1 MLLGWVLTCR
11 ASCSRQVA
19 AAERISKLS
28 LPGNRVGL
36 KITGFVVCVGIG
48 SIRAMADEEAPVEKS
63 WEIVK
68 VIDTATPGVY
78 LAKLKKYSVLTEA
91 PESDDNTL
99 LVYPTVALRDVSTDA
114 TRRISLPHLTT
125 KLWVVDAPERPADS
139 VCKGIIR
146 ANGLR
151 KVSSLTLGQHTAELV
166 NARKLLDLPVERENR
181 PARVESDVE
190 ESEEEAERLTEVS
203 FYSQTGVGVL
213 VSPSDL
219 GKP

>member
-1 MLLGWVLTCR
+1 M
-11 ASCSRQVA
+11 
-19 AAERISKLS
+19 
-28 LPGNRVGL
+28 
-36 KITGFVVCVGIG
+36 
-48 SIRAMADEEAPVEKS
+48 
-63 WEIVK
+63 
-68 VIDTATPGVY
+68 
-78 LAKLKKYSVLTEA
+78 
-91 PESDDNTL
+91 
-99 LVYPTVALRDVSTDA
+99 VYPTVALRDVSTDA
-114 TRRISLPHLTT
+114 TRKISLPHPTT
-125 KLWVVDAPERPADS
+125 KLWVVDAPERPTDP

-203 FYSQTGVGVL
+203 FYSQTGLGVL

>member
-1 MLLGWVLTCR
+1 M
-11 ASCSRQVA
+11 
-19 AAERISKLS
+19 S

-48 SIRAMADEEAPVEKS
+48 RIRAMADDEALVEKS

-68 VIDTATPGVY
+68 LIDTATPGVY
-78 LAKLKKYSVLTEA
+78 LVKLAKYSVLTEA
-91 PESDDNTL
+91 PEPDNDTL
-99 LVYPTVALRDVSTDA
+99 LVYPTVTLHGVSTDV
-114 TRRISLPHLTT
+114 RRKILRPHLTT
-125 KLWVVDAPERPADS
+125 KLWVVDAIRRPADS